1 MLSDI
6 LADVRG
12 TIQATFLTGDM
23 IGLLIAFG
31 AVLVAS
37 LLMRRGGQVGSMT
50 LLALVLFAIGGVL
63 RNFFKAAPAEG
74 QTQSDRAVLQIQG
87 AWDRFMELQ
96 ASQLLAYFVA
106 FMILI
111 LILFGLR
118 SVFNRG

>member
-6 LADVRG
+6 LADVKG
-12 TIQATFLTGDM
+12 AISATFLTNDM

-31 AVLVAS
+31 AVLIAS
-37 LLMRRGGQVGSMT
+37 LLMRRGGQIGSMT
-50 LLALVLFAIGGVL
+50 LLALVLFALGGVL

-74 QTQSDRAVLQIQG
+74 QTQSGRAASQVQY
-87 AWDRFMELQ
+87 AWDQFMGLP